1 MIDVYE
7 VDLSLIITARK
18 RSCGKVMFSQASA
31 IHKGGG
37 LPRRPR
43 QTPPPRHGQL
53 AGGTQPTEMHTCFH
67 KHLFRDPHRTHET
80 ETDEMDIEPIG
91 NLLVSVFVQCEHL
104 KTILHTL
111 SF

>member
-31 IHKGGG
+31 IHK
-37 LPRRPR
+37 PW

-67 KHLFRDPHRTHET
+67 KHLFRDPHLTHET

-91 NLLVSVFVQCEHL
+91 NLCWCLSLSSVN
-104 KTILHTL
+104 T
-111 SF
+111 